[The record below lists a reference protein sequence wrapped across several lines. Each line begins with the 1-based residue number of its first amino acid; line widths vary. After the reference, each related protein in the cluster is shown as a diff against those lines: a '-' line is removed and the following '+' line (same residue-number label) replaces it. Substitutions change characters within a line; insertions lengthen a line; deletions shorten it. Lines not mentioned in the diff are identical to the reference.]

1 MSYILKNTQGL
12 LVTRLTD
19 VGRRKIS
26 EGNFNISYFQVGDS
40 EVDYNKLVDYGYNNS
55 SYNVL
60 EPPFN
65 AHNNVGIPQSTKN
78 NIKYPL
84 YLDSSS
90 GITYGIPFMASSDE
104 SVFNTATPLGF
115 FSACTNNFKPYT
127 SSAWTYN
134 SQYTFK
140 LNEVQA
146 NTTQLKL
153 YTSACPDSSTA
164 QISAGTYVTL
174 YTQTGCTCSYT
185 TCRPI
190 LTFKVM
196 SVTVGSCGGGSNLC
210 ITLDRVPPNLDSFT
224 YTGSGRAFFHPSGMT
239 GYDVSTPLNYWSTSV
254 INYESICT
262 PDDGYVKIWNMNI
275 PWTENPAGIIE
286 TQSIGYGNFG
296 SRDYIGTKEYLGYTN
311 SGGQYFY
318 NSFSSTTAQTD
329 TYYYNSFQERMD
341 VLPEDQKAIAIVHYT
356 NNSIINFYGEKFA
369 TEVYVDGTN
378 PGEARNFTIKLPW
391 IMWHKNS
398 SCCNGLTLYIDP
410 PGYPNLDLLT
420 PFYMKSSKNS
430 DMNSPGMRYYHL
442 YDTNTQSNGYPNR
455 VGKVFPDNQMII
467 FDDDEIVAVLNSVS
481 NRNFTLPAPKV
492 GLISPGS
499 CNDDSTDGVLD
510 NDSQCMW
517 VTYGFEGKWQ
527 GMHCNYYQKIIGPSS
542 GCGINE
548 QNVTV
553 SFGNEFKCMNSGTT
567 SGFSATDFFILAQT
581 GTTSQSR
588 PSSNLWKKIDY
599 TNQVD
604 NGGIYVVVSALTSTT
619 FVISVSSYNGGT
631 TYNLNELISIPSVND
646 STPGIGFGDDYYFY
660 GSLSTDIQATIYEM
674 RYLVNL
680 PSNQFV
686 RPSNPTWRTGQTAYM
701 SEIGLFD
708 SNKNLL
714 ALAKFQS
721 PQVRQGVQQVVIKL
735 DF

>member
-40 EVDYNKLVDYGYNNS
+40 EVDYNKLVDYGYNLS
-55 SYNVL
+55 SFNVL

-115 FSACTNNFKPYT
+115 FSACTSNFLPYT

-134 SQYTFK
+134 SQYVFK
-140 LNEVQA
+140 LDDLDA
-146 NTTQLKL
+146 STTQLIL
-153 YTSACPDSSTA
+153 YTGTSCPDSSTA
-164 QISAGTYVTL
+164 TVSAGTYVTL
-174 YTQTGCTCSYT
+174 YTQTGCTCSYE
-185 TCRPI
+185 TCHPI

-196 SVTVGSCGGGSNLC
+196 SIVPGGCGGDLC
-210 ITLDRVPPNLDSFT
+210 ITLDRIPPDLNTMGYLGF
-224 YTGSGRAFFHPSGMT
+224 GRAFFHPSGMT
-239 GYDVSTPLNYWSTSV
+239 GYDVSTPLNYWSQSV

-286 TQSIGYGNFG
+286 TQNIGYGNFG

-329 TYYYNSFQERMD
+329 TYYYNSFQERID

-369 TEVYVDGTN
+369 TEVYIDGST

-542 GCGINE
+542 GCGLNE

-553 SFGNEFKCMNSGTT
+553 SFGNEFRCMNSGTT

-588 PSSNLWKKIDY
+588 PSSNSWKKIDY
-599 TNQVD
+599 TSQVN
-604 NGGIYVVVSALTSTT
+604 NGGPHVVVSALTSTT

-631 TYNLNELISIPSVND
+631 NYNLNQEISIPAVND

-680 PSNQFV
+680 PNNQFV
-686 RPSNPTWRTGQTAYM
+686 RSSNPTWRITQKTYM

-721 PQVRQGVQQVVIKL
+721 PQIRQGIQQVVIKL

>member
-19 VGRRKIS
+19 IGRRKIS

-40 EVDYNKLVDYGYNNS
+40 EVDYNKLLNYGYNNS

-115 FSACTNNFKPYT
+115 FSACTSNFLPYT

-134 SQYTFK
+134 SEYVFK
-140 LNEVQA
+140 TDEV
-146 NTTQLKL
+146 NGGTTQLVL
-153 YTSACPDSSTA
+153 YSSPCGDSSTA
-164 QISAGTYVTL
+164 TVSAGTYVTL
-174 YTQTGCTCSYT
+174 YTQTGCTCSYE
-185 TCRPI
+185 TCHPI

-196 SVTVGSCGGGSNLC
+196 VVDTVGCGGDLC
-210 ITLDRVPPNLDSFT
+210 ITLDRFPPDLT
-224 YTGSGRAFFHPSGMT
+224 TLGYAGYGRAFFHPSGMT

-286 TQSIGYGNFG
+286 TQNIGYGNFS

-329 TYYYNSFQERMD
+329 TYYYNSFQERID

-369 TEVYVDGTN
+369 TEVYTDGST
-378 PGEARNFTIKLPW
+378 PGEAINFTIKLPW

-410 PGYPNLDLLT
+410 PGYSSLDLLT

-542 GCGINE
+542 GCGLNE

-581 GTTSQSR
+581 GTTSQTR
-588 PSSNLWKKIDY
+588 PSSESWKKIDY
-599 TNQVD
+599 TSQVD
-604 NGGIYVVVSALTSTT
+604 NGGAHVVVSALTSTT
-619 FVISVSSYNGGT
+619 FVISVNSYTNGT
-631 TYNLNELISIPSVND
+631 NYDLSQLIQIPVVGDISP
-646 STPGIGFGDDYYFY
+646 SIGFGDDYYFY

-680 PSNQFV
+680 PNNQFV
-686 RPSNPTWRTGQTAYM
+686 NSSNPTWRNGQTTYM

-708 SNKNLL
+708 NNKNLL
-714 ALAKFQS
+714 GLAKFQS